1 MTEKTD
7 TEKAFAL
14 LRCVEA
20 DVRKFVVNS
29 EGIDP
34 SEYFEDVHAALTEA
48 MMLLGIEVD
57 PDDEYEFE
65 GLIESYER
73 KMDSISLEDF
83 DPITHKPQT
92 N

>member
-1 MTEKTD
+1 MTDKTD
-7 TEKAFAL
+7 TEKAYTL
-14 LRCVEA
+14 LRCVET

-34 SEYFEDVHAALTEA
+34 SEYFEGVHAALTEA
-48 MMLLGIEVD
+48 MALLGIEVD
-57 PDDEYEFE
+57 PDEEYEFE

-73 KMDSISLEDF
+73 QQNAIALEDF
-83 DPITHKPQT
+83 DPLTHKPQT

>member
-34 SEYFEDVHAALTEA
+34 TEYFEDVHVALTEA
-48 MMLLGIEVD
+48 MALLGVEVD
-57 PDDEYEFE
+57 PEDAFEFD
-65 GLIESYER
+65 GLIESYEK